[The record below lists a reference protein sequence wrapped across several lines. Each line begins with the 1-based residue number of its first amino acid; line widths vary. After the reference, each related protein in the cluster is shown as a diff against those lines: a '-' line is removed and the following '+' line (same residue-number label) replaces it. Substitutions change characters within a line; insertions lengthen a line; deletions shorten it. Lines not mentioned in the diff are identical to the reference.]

1 MTAKMNLK
9 IVILVAS
16 IIVGVSAV
24 IGVALML
31 LTGESETAPE
41 TEFRAVIIGEPV
53 SIELPAEEAATVTH
67 DSGARIEIPAGAT
80 TESTTASVAEVE
92 PPISFVPVGRVFDF
106 SVGDVEL
113 ARPVTIHIPFE
124 LGPDDDISQVQAL
137 HWNET
142 QAIWEPVAGTVDSST
157 MTVAVT
163 TSELS
168 WFTAIA
174 NKLQTAWDSL
184 FGQERSQTVQHTC
197 WTEPRRIPESNQ
209 YEEVEEDQQRD
220 IFSEVTNISEDNNIF
235 VRFEVS
241 NPHFDLYE
249 KQQTGSVAIP
259 IGASRTFKAPVYTDY
274 ADGGYIATCTVVS
287 EGLPGLHLDL
297 ASHTIPFAVV
307 GPGKLDLPPDDRKA
321 TFSECWP
328 GTIDQKEPSVMYDT
342 IGPVH
347 MHGGAALRRLRDQT
361 EQYLAWYYI
370 YKDGDNVARAPKEW
384 ELLKIGAGSSGGTI
398 AEAYQ
403 QLLPGVVDAKEILG
417 VSLNQGMG
425 IELQDSGKYTYRCTL
440 YSQNAITDDPIT
452 ALSKIPQCHT
462 RERLTDS
469 LCISKTVYEAIPDWH
484 FQSMRTGYFCIK
496 DCTPGI
502 DTGFKVDGK
511 DIGADTEQSIEI
523 GKTVTLSF
531 ELGGLDKK
539 AEHGGITV
547 SFPNLTWPSSE
558 QASYKT
564 RLADVSTANSAGEAS
579 GVTYY
584 DRGDIVWRYRGDT
597 IEADHL
603 MVESYEADLQT
614 GAERTLELTFTPYVA
629 GDYQVL
635 YRSWLCGE
643 EYQGCLREPTA
654 SSDPAKPDTYDQQ
667 EWETYSFTIKVRE
680 PKPDPL
686 PPPPPPVV
694 VPPAP
699 DVSDREALVALYQA
713 TDGSGWKNNV
723 QDNQPWLVDNTAS
736 AIGDWY
742 GVTTFDDKPNRVK
755 YLIVE
760 ENCLEGRL
768 PEAIG
773 GLSELQLLIL
783 QWNSRLNC
791 DGLTGQIPPSLSN
804 LTNLWELDLS
814 ENRLSGTIPDALG
827 NLASLE
833 VLDLSDNRFSGEI
846 PSSLGSLENLY
857 AIDLRNN
864 RLEGQIPDKLAE
876 LPNLE
881 ELYLSG
887 GRNEFMG
894 CIPAALF
901 DIDDHDLDELG
912 LEPCGDD
919 EDVVAPVTVQFSEA
933 EYTVNEDAGE
943 VELTVTLSE
952 PLDSPVNVVLRT
964 TDGTAESGLD
974 YDSVSTTLSFPA
986 NTTSQKTTVRIID
999 DQMSQGYLYFSVS
1012 LDSSSNPRLMVNT
1025 APVRVTIRED
1035 EIAVAF
1041 DQSTYLISESRESV
1055 TIQLEVVSPRISCP
1069 NPDPFVVHFSYTDPF
1084 GVLIPGPT
1092 TTSPVSIPFDRCDVR
1107 RALSFQIHNDNVVS
1121 LPRWVEFT
1129 LDRVTSD
1136 TPGVASRVLFG
1147 KWSTARLEII
1157 DQSDRA
1163 LVEFKQSTYRVRE
1176 GEAVEICAVL
1186 RDDDRVDFPFSVNIS
1201 YTDRDGALSSGP
1213 TSFMFGA
1220 LETESCVE
1228 FEIPHD
1234 DNARSDRYF
1243 VDLRLERP
1251 PDLDRRVFL
1260 GERSAARLEVIDAE
1274 ETQITQTPT
1283 LDSDRAALIALY
1295 NATGGDNWKNNTGW
1309 LSDASL
1315 GEWYGVETRGDGR
1328 VTRIS
1333 LINNRLSGTIPPQL
1347 GMLTELEELEL
1358 AENRL
1363 TGAIPP
1369 ELGNLGNLRILDLRY
1384 NQLSGAIPDEIGNL
1398 TKLGILGLGHN
1409 KLSGSIPSWLTEL
1422 NNLYYI
1428 FLFSNVLTGKI
1439 PPGLGNLPDLRG
1451 INLDNNQLSGT
1462 IPPELGNLTKL
1473 EFLGL
1478 AHNDLSGRIPPELG
1492 RLANVS
1498 SMTLSSNQLI
1508 GCIPAALYSVLESD
1522 LEELGLPYCSPV
1534 EKENPM
1540 GSTRYLALEALYHST
1555 DGDNWK
1561 DNSGWLSDAPL
1572 DEWYGVETLSTGEVT
1587 LISLRGNNLSG
1598 IIPPELGDLNTL
1610 EILWLDNNNLSGAI
1624 PTELSKLSNLRQLDL
1639 RSNKL
1644 SGEIPTEVGNL
1655 TSMGS
1660 LDLALN
1666 QLTGEIP
1673 SQLGKLTH
1681 LRSLSL
1687 GVNQLSGTIP
1697 IELGQLSNLEYI
1709 DMGNNQLSGEV
1720 PVWIRN
1726 LKDIVFLGLKNNRLS
1741 GEIPPWLG
1749 DLTYLR
1755 FLFLNG
1761 NNFTGTIPL
1770 ELGNLTDL
1778 EYLVLSSNQLSG
1790 TIPPVFGDLSGL
1802 TTLGLSDN
1810 QLTGT
1815 IPLELGNLTDL
1826 EYLVLSSNQLSGTI
1840 PPVFG
1845 DLSGLTTLGLS
1856 DNQLT
1861 GTIPLE
1867 LGNLTDLEY
1876 LVLSSNQLSGTIP
1889 PVFGDLSGLTTLGL
1903 RDNQLTGEVPPW
1915 LGDLTDLTYLS
1926 LSSNQFT
1933 GSIPTALT
1941 NLTNLKWLYLKRNQF
1956 TGCIPAG
1963 LQGVERNDLDEV
1975 GLPYCSEETRT
1986 SAATSSAVAASERAP
2001 DGVGW
2006 AVEYVLFESWRSTLL
2021 PKALALIQAMNAE
2034 RAGGFLLSH
2043 EIALTE
2049 PRR

>member
-1 MTAKMNLK
+1 MTDK
-9 IVILVAS
+9 ISPRVAILIAS
-16 IIVGVSAV
+16 VIVGVLAVAVAVAVVFLLIGRSGPAPEAV
-24 IGVALML
+24 IQRTV
-31 LTGESETAPE
+31 
-41 TEFRAVIIGEPV
+41 IGEPV

-67 DSGARIEIPAGAT
+67 DSGARIEIPAGAI

-174 NKLQTAWDSL
+174 NKLQTAWDSF

-209 YEEVEEDQQRD
+209 FEEVEEDQQRD

-328 GTIDQKEPSVMYDT
+328 GTIDQEEPSAMYDT
-342 IGPVH
+342 IGSVH

-370 YKDGDNVARAPKEW
+370 YKDGDDVARAPKEW

-417 VSLNQGMG
+417 VSLNHGMG
-425 IELQDSGKYTYRCTL
+425 IGLQDSGKYTYRCTL
-440 YSQNAITDDPIT
+440 YSQDAITDDPIT
-452 ALSKIPQCHT
+452 ALSKIPQCNT

-484 FQSMRTGYFCIK
+484 FQSMRTGYFCIR

-511 DIGADTEQSIEI
+511 DIRADTEQSIEI

-564 RLADVSTANSAGEAS
+564 RLADVSTANSVGEAS

-597 IEADHL
+597 IEADYL
-603 MVESYEADLQT
+603 MVESYEADLQ
-614 GAERTLELTFTPYVA
+614 ADSERTLELTFTPYVA

-643 EYQGCLREPTA
+643 EYLGCLREPTA

-667 EWETYSFTIKVRE
+667 EWETYSFNIKVLE
-680 PKPDPL
+680 PKPDP
-686 PPPPPPVV
+686 PPPPAPPVV

-699 DVSDREALVALYQA
+699 DVSDREALVALYHS

-723 QDNQPWLVDNTAS
+723 QDNQSWLVDNTAS

-887 GRNEFMG
+887 GKNEFMG

-919 EDVVAPVTVQFSEA
+919 EDVVAPVTVRFSKA

-952 PLDSPVNVVLRT
+952 PLDHLVNVHLRIIQGTAGWRQDYGNLSNEGNLFFPPNSTSQTSTISILDDQILEATQENFTVQILEAFSAVSPVAT
-964 TDGTAESGLD
+964 SII
-974 YDSVSTTLSFPA
+974 SPA
-986 NTTSQKTTVRIID
+986 
-999 DQMSQGYLYFSVS
+999 
-1012 LDSSSNPRLMVNT
+1012 
-1025 APVRVTIRED
+1025 
-1035 EIAVAF
+1035 
-1041 DQSTYLISESRESV
+1041 SV
-1055 TIQLEVVSPRISCP
+1055 TIVDNDEVTVGFQQAEFRIRENTSDFTLCAYVATPSQAPQHEVPFTVHVSYMDPHGAVSSGSSALQFGGRGPSGTGCGRFEISQGNVVNEPSEVV
-1069 NPDPFVVHFSYTDPF
+1069 FS
-1084 GVLIPGPT
+1084 LN
-1092 TTSPVSIPFDRCDVR
+1092 S
-1107 RALSFQIHNDNVVS
+1107 
-1121 LPRWVEFT
+1121 
-1129 LDRVTSD
+1129 VTSD
-1136 TPGVASRVLFG
+1136 YPGVASRVLIG
-1147 KWSTARLEII
+1147 SSTATLVVIGAEEAQATTTSGQFASVSAGLHHTCAVRTDGSITCWGGDGWGEATPPNGQFASVSAGLFHTCGVRTDGSIVCWGSNEDLHGNVIGQATPPSGRFVSVSAGDLHACGVRTDGSLACWGYDEHGQTTPPNGQFNSVSAGGYYTCGVKI
-1157 DQSDRA
+1157 DGSIACWGGVDQA
-1163 LVEFKQSTYRVRE
+1163 MLPE
-1176 GEAVEICAVL
+1176 GEFA
-1186 RDDDRVDFPFSVNIS
+1186 SVS
-1201 YTDRDGALSSGP
+1201 TGLVHTCGVRTDGSVACWGSNEDWHGNVVGQATPPSGRFVSVSSGKIHTCGVRTNGSLACWGSNEDWIGNVIGQATP
-1213 TSFMFGA
+1213 PSGQFVSVGAGDYHTCGVRADGSVACWGYDEHGQTTPPERGVTSVSAG
-1220 LETESCVE
+1220 SRHNCGV
-1228 FEIPHD
+1228 
-1234 DNARSDRYF
+1234 RSDGS
-1243 VDLRLERP
+1243 
-1251 PDLDRRVFL
+1251 VFCW
-1260 GERSAARLEVIDAE
+1260 GS
-1274 ETQITQTPT
+1274 
-1283 LDSDRAALIALY
+1283 
-1295 NATGGDNWKNNTGW
+1295 NN
-1309 LSDASL
+1309 
-1315 GEWYGVETRGDGR
+1315 
-1328 VTRIS
+1328 
-1333 LINNRLSGTIPPQL
+1333 N
-1347 GMLTELEELEL
+1347 
-1358 AENRL
+1358 
-1363 TGAIPP
+1363 
-1369 ELGNLGNLRILDLRY
+1369 
-1384 NQLSGAIPDEIGNL
+1384 EIGNVVGQA
-1398 TKLGILGLGHN
+1398 TPPSGQFVSVSSGWVHTCGVMF
-1409 KLSGSIPSWLTEL
+1409 SGSVACWGSNNDWNGNTIGQATPPNGQFISVSAGGYHSCGVRTDSSVACWGDDSWGQAT
-1422 NNLYYI
+1422 
-1428 FLFSNVLTGKI
+1428 
-1439 PPGLGNLPDLRG
+1439 PPNGQFVAVSAGRYHTCGAKNDG
-1451 INLDNNQLSGT
+1451 SVDCWGYDEFGQAT
-1462 IPPELGNLTKL
+1462 PPER
-1473 EFLGL
+1473 EI
-1478 AHNDLSGRIPPELG
+1478 AS
-1492 RLANVS
+1492 
-1498 SMTLSSNQLI
+1498 
-1508 GCIPAALYSVLESD
+1508 
-1522 LEELGLPYCSPV
+1522 
-1534 EKENPM
+1534 
-1540 GSTRYLALEALYHST
+1540 
-1555 DGDNWK
+1555 
-1561 DNSGWLSDAPL
+1561 
-1572 DEWYGVETLSTGEVT
+1572 
-1587 LISLRGNNLSG
+1587 IS
-1598 IIPPELGDLNTL
+1598 
-1610 EILWLDNNNLSGAI
+1610 
-1624 PTELSKLSNLRQLDL
+1624 
-1639 RSNKL
+1639 
-1644 SGEIPTEVGNL
+1644 
-1655 TSMGS
+1655 
-1660 LDLALN
+1660 
-1666 QLTGEIP
+1666 
-1673 SQLGKLTH
+1673 
-1681 LRSLSL
+1681 
-1687 GVNQLSGTIP
+1687 
-1697 IELGQLSNLEYI
+1697 
-1709 DMGNNQLSGEV
+1709 
-1720 PVWIRN
+1720 
-1726 LKDIVFLGLKNNRLS
+1726 
-1741 GEIPPWLG
+1741 
-1749 DLTYLR
+1749 
-1755 FLFLNG
+1755 
-1761 NNFTGTIPL
+1761 
-1770 ELGNLTDL
+1770 
-1778 EYLVLSSNQLSG
+1778 
-1790 TIPPVFGDLSGL
+1790 
-1802 TTLGLSDN
+1802 
-1810 QLTGT
+1810 
-1815 IPLELGNLTDL
+1815 
-1826 EYLVLSSNQLSGTI
+1826 
-1840 PPVFG
+1840 
-1845 DLSGLTTLGLS
+1845 
-1856 DNQLT
+1856 
-1861 GTIPLE
+1861 
-1867 LGNLTDLEY
+1867 
-1876 LVLSSNQLSGTIP
+1876 
-1889 PVFGDLSGLTTLGL
+1889 
-1903 RDNQLTGEVPPW
+1903 
-1915 LGDLTDLTYLS
+1915 
-1926 LSSNQFT
+1926 
-1933 GSIPTALT
+1933 
-1941 NLTNLKWLYLKRNQF
+1941 
-1956 TGCIPAG
+1956 
-1963 LQGVERNDLDEV
+1963 
-1975 GLPYCSEETRT
+1975 
-1986 SAATSSAVAASERAP
+1986 
-2001 DGVGW
+2001 
-2006 AVEYVLFESWRSTLL
+2006 
-2021 PKALALIQAMNAE
+2021 
-2034 RAGGFLLSH
+2034 AGGFHTCGVSPDGTVTCWGSNEDWHRNLVGQSMSPGGQFVSVSAGDRHTCGVKIDGSVVCWGFDHREGQAPAPEGEFTSVSAGSSH
-2043 EIALTE
+2043 TCGVRSDGSLICWGTKT
-2049 PRR
+2049 RG